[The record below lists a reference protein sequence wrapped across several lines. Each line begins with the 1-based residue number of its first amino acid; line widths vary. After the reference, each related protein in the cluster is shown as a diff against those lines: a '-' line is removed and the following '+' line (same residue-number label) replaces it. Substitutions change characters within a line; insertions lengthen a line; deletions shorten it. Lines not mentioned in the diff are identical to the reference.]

1 MNRRAVGGAGIAH
14 GTGDLAIANLTD
26 GVNHS
31 GDGILKLGIGQDR
44 EQRGEGLRNGLGGND
59 GDLLV
64 GAGRSGSL
72 GSHADVAVIGQ
83 DDDRGRVDLVHRAQ
97 QVGSRGVHGLATRDD
112 HVNAEG
118 LENVCLAGTSGNGDK
133 TQRLGRLGGLFLV
146 LVDLGGTVVGLH
158 LHVVDKDL
166 VDLTELQHVLEHQVG
181 RVGVHVD
188 LVVGVGTHEQL
199 AVAHG
204 TQELKALVLVK
215 RGVGL
220 KEELVAVAELRALPV
235 VVGLDLN
242 ATEGRVAGRAGG
254 IKRGGEILD
263 NGAAAKRGGN
273 KVLQEDG
280 KAKGAGVDHAVLLQN
295 GQQVGRAGDGLVGLD
310 DDGIERV
317 LGRELLLFALV
328 GLGRDITQHREDRAL
343 DGLADGLEGDLD
355 GATEGEGDVGRRNG
369 LIGRDEA
376 LGHAAQNLR
385 GDDAGVAAGT
395 HQGAVGDGAGDGFHI
410 GIGGKGGELLGH
422 RGERERHVGTGVA
435 VGYGEDVELVDLL
448 GLVGNGSRSDRKT
461 GANGLC
467 NHGYLNLRF
476 RMLVQTTL
484 ERVDVDADLKAGGI
498 DLGDLL
504 QGKGN
509 GARKIVADG
518 LHVDAVLEH
527 DVKIDRKAVLVGGDK
542 HALAEALT
550 GKQAHAL
557 GALELF
563 GHTDDAIARHRGITG
578 NIGNNVVRDAQA
590 AVNGLRHKNLLS
602 GARGTISWEQS
613 LQYSTTTA
621 PC

>member
-1 MNRRAVGGAGIAH
+1 MN
-14 GTGDLAIANLTD
+14 
-26 GVNHS
+26 
-31 GDGILKLGIGQDR
+31 
-44 EQRGEGLRNGLGGND
+44 
-59 GDLLV
+59 
-64 GAGRSGSL
+64 
-72 GSHADVAVIGQ
+72 
-83 DDDRGRVDLVHRAQ
+83 
-97 QVGSRGVHGLATRDD
+97 
-112 HVNAEG
+112 
-118 LENVCLAGTSGNGDK
+118 
-133 TQRLGRLGGLFLV
+133 
-146 LVDLGGTVVGLH
+146 LGGTVVGLH

-166 VDLTELQHVLEHQVG
+166 VDLTKLQHVLEHQVG
-181 RVGVHVD
+181 GVGVHVD

-204 TQELKALVLVK
+204 AQELKTLVLVK

-220 KEELVAVAELRALPV
+220 KEELVAVAELRALPI
-235 VVGLDLN
+235 VVGLNLN
-242 ATEGRVAGRAGG
+242 ATEGRVAGRASG

-263 NGAAAKRGGN
+263 NGAAAKRGGD

-280 KAKGAGVDHAVLLQN
+280 KAKGAGVDHAVLLEDR
-295 GQQVGRAGDGLVGLD
+295 QQVGRAGDGLVGLD
-310 DDGIERV
+310 DDGVERV

-328 GLGRDITQHREDRAL
+328 GLGRDIAQHREDRAL

-355 GATEGEGDVGRRNG
+355 GATEGEGDVGGRDR
-369 LIGRDEA
+369 LIGRNET
-376 LGHAAQNLR
+376 LGHATQDLR

-395 HQGAVGDGAGDGFHI
+395 HQGAVGDGAGNGLHI
-410 GIGGKGGELLGH
+410 GISGKGGKLLGH
-422 RGERERHVGTGVA
+422 RGERERHVGAGVA

-476 RMLVQTTL
+476 RMLVQTAL

-504 QGKGN
+504 QGEGN

-590 AVNGLRHKNLLS
+590 AVNGLRHKNLLIWCS
-602 GARGTISWEQS
+602 RHHLVGAIIAIFYNDRAMLRWWVAGLHPRHEMLIWQRSCQVI
-613 LQYSTTTA
+613 A
-621 PC
+621 A

>member
-1 MNRRAVGGAGIAH
+1 M
-14 GTGDLAIANLTD
+14 
-26 GVNHS
+26 
-31 GDGILKLGIGQDR
+31 
-44 EQRGEGLRNGLGGND
+44 
-59 GDLLV
+59 
-64 GAGRSGSL
+64 
-72 GSHADVAVIGQ
+72 
-83 DDDRGRVDLVHRAQ
+83 
-97 QVGSRGVHGLATRDD
+97 
-112 HVNAEG
+112 
-118 LENVCLAGTSGNGDK
+118 
-133 TQRLGRLGGLFLV
+133 
-146 LVDLGGTVVGLH
+146 DLGGTVVGLH

-166 VDLTELQHVLEHQVG
+166 IDLTELQHVLEHQVG
-181 RVGVHVD
+181 GVGVHMD
-188 LVVGVGTHEQL
+188 LVVGIGAHEKL

-220 KEELVAVAELRALPV
+220 KQELVAVAELRALPI

-242 ATEGRVAGRAGG
+242 ATKGRVAGRDSG

-263 NGAAAKRGGN
+263 NGAAAKCCSH
-273 KVLQEDG
+273 KVLKEDG
-280 KAKGAGVDHAVLLQN
+280 EAKGAGVDHAVLLQN
-295 GQQVGRAGDGLVGLD
+295 GQQVGRASDGLVCLD
-310 DDGIERV
+310 DDGVERI
-317 LGRELLLFALV
+317 LGRELLLLALV
-328 GLGRDITQHREDRAL
+328 GLGRDIAQDREDRAL
-343 DGLADGLEGDLD
+343 DGLADSLEGNLD
-355 GATEGEGDVGRRNG
+355 GTTEGEGNVGGRNRLVGR
-369 LIGRDEA
+369 DKT

-385 GDDAGVAAGT
+385 GDDSGVTAGT
-395 HQGAVGDGAGDGFHI
+395 HQGAVGDGAGDGLHI
-410 GIGGKGGELLGH
+410 GIGGKGGKLLGH
-422 RGERERHVGTGVA
+422 RGERERHVGAGVA

-476 RMLVQTTL
+476 RMLVQTAL
-484 ERVDVDADLKAGGI
+484 ERVDMDADLKAGGI

-518 LHVDAVLEH
+518 LHVNAVLEH

-590 AVNGLRHKNLLS
+590 AVNGLRHKNLLIWCSRHHLVGAIIGIFYNDRAMLRWRAS
-602 GARGTISWEQS
+602 GLHPRHEMLIR
-613 LQYSTTTA
+613 
-621 PC
+621 

>member
-1 MNRRAVGGAGIAH
+1 M
-14 GTGDLAIANLTD
+14 
-26 GVNHS
+26 
-31 GDGILKLGIGQDR
+31 
-44 EQRGEGLRNGLGGND
+44 
-59 GDLLV
+59 
-64 GAGRSGSL
+64 
-72 GSHADVAVIGQ
+72 
-83 DDDRGRVDLVHRAQ
+83 
-97 QVGSRGVHGLATRDD
+97 
-112 HVNAEG
+112 
-118 LENVCLAGTSGNGDK
+118 
-133 TQRLGRLGGLFLV
+133 
-146 LVDLGGTVVGLH
+146 GLH

-166 VDLTELQHVLEHQVG
+166 IDLTKLQHVLEHQVG

-188 LVVGVGTHEQL
+188 LVVGVGAHEQL
-199 AVAHG
+199 TVTHG
-204 TQELKALVLVK
+204 AQELKALILVK
-215 RGVGL
+215 GSVSL

-242 ATEGRVAGRAGG
+242 TTKGRVAGRASG

-273 KVLQEDG
+273 KILQEDG
-280 KAKGAGVDHAVLLQN
+280 KAKGAGVNHAVLLQN

-310 DDGIERV
+310 DDSVERI

-328 GLGRDITQHREDRAL
+328 GLGRDIAQHREDRAL
-343 DGLADGLEGDLD
+343 DGLADGLESDLD
-355 GATEGEGDVGRRNG
+355 GSAERIGNVGGRNG
-369 LIGRDEA
+369 LVGRDKT
-376 LGHAAQNLR
+376 LGHTAQDLR
-385 GDDAGVAAGT
+385 GDDAGVAAGA
-395 HQGAVGDGAGDGFHI
+395 HQGAVRDGAGNGLHV
-410 GIGGKGGELLGH
+410 GIGGKGRKLLGH

-435 VGYGEDVELVDLL
+435 VGYGEDIELVDLL
-448 GLVGNGSRSDRKT
+448 GLVGNSSRSDRKT

-476 RMLVQTTL
+476 RMLVQTAL
-484 ERVDVDADLKAGGI
+484 ERVDVNADLKAGGI

-504 QGKGN
+504 QGEGN

-557 GALELF
+557 GALELLS
-563 GHTDDAIARHRGITG
+563 HTDDAIARHRGITG

-590 AVNGLRHKNLLS
+590 AVDGLRHKNLLIWCS
-602 GARGTISWEQS
+602 RHHVVGAIIAIFYNDRAM
-613 LQYSTTTA
+613 LR
-621 PC
+621 

>member
-1 MNRRAVGGAGIAH
+1 MN
-14 GTGDLAIANLTD
+14 
-26 GVNHS
+26 
-31 GDGILKLGIGQDR
+31 
-44 EQRGEGLRNGLGGND
+44 
-59 GDLLV
+59 
-64 GAGRSGSL
+64 
-72 GSHADVAVIGQ
+72 
-83 DDDRGRVDLVHRAQ
+83 
-97 QVGSRGVHGLATRDD
+97 
-112 HVNAEG
+112 
-118 LENVCLAGTSGNGDK
+118 
-133 TQRLGRLGGLFLV
+133 
-146 LVDLGGTVVGLH
+146 LGGTVVGFH

-166 VDLTELQHVLEHQVG
+166 IDLTELQHVLEHQVG
-181 RVGVHVD
+181 GVGVHVD
-188 LVVGVGTHEQL
+188 LVVGIGAHEQL
-199 AVAHG
+199 TVAHG

-220 KEELVAVAELRALPV
+220 KEELIAVTELRALPV
-235 VVGLDLN
+235 VISLDLN
-242 ATEGRVAGRAGG
+242 AAKSGIAGRAGR

-263 NGAAAKRGGN
+263 NGAAAKCSGN

-295 GQQVGRAGDGLVGLD
+295 GQQIGRAGDGLVGLD
-310 DDGIERV
+310 DNGIERI
-317 LGRELLLFALV
+317 LGRELLLLALI
-328 GLGRDITQHREDRAL
+328 GLSRDIAQDREDRAL
-343 DGLADGLEGDLD
+343 DGFADGLEGNLD
-355 GATEGEGDVGRRNG
+355 GATESEGDVGGRDG

-385 GDDAGVAAGT
+385 GNNTGVTAGA
-395 HQGAVGDGAGDGFHI
+395 HEGAVGDGASDGFHVSV
-410 GIGGKGGELLGH
+410 GRKSRKLLGH
-422 RGERERHVGTGVA
+422 RGERERHVGAGIA
-435 VGYGEDVELVDLL
+435 IGYGEDVELVDLL

-476 RMLVQTTL
+476 RMLVQTAL
-484 ERVDVDADLKAGGI
+484 ERVDMDADLKAGGI

-504 QGKGN
+504 QGEGN

-557 GALELF
+557 GALELL

-578 NIGNNVVRDAQA
+578 NIGNNVV
-590 AVNGLRHKNLLS
+590 
-602 GARGTISWEQS
+602 
-613 LQYSTTTA
+613 
-621 PC
+621 